1 MFAQRRGEAAEA
13 QRGCA
18 APPAALPI
26 VGASSSDLLRLA
38 AGSCLQAERDL
49 MPVLMATKDHA
60 EAVAAFIEK
69 RKPVFTGS

>member
-1 MFAQRRGEAAEA
+1 MTKATLAKAATDFET
-13 QRGCA
+13 
-18 APPAALPI
+18 
-26 VGASSSDLLRLA
+26 
-38 AGSCLQAERDL
+38 CLQAERDL